1 MQTKSILTLAL
12 TLGVVFSAPAFAQQS
27 GACIHMQTSCSDA
40 PYPVT
45 ESGARSSHRRLYNM
59 AQPQAVA
66 PQQNAVQTCIHAQ
79 TSCL

>member
-45 ESGARSSHRRLYNM
+45 QSAGSSHRRLYNM
-59 AQPQAVA
+59 VQPQMVA
-66 PQQNAVQTCIHAQ
+66 PQQNAVPACIHAQ
-79 TSCL
+79 TFCL

>member
-1 MQTKSILTLAL
+1 MQTKSTLTLAL
-12 TLGVVFSAPAFAQQS
+12 TLGVVFAAPAFAQQS

-45 ESGARSSHRRLYNM
+45 QSGARTSHRRLYNM
-59 AQPQAVA
+59 VQPQVAV
-66 PQQNAVQTCIHAQ
+66 PQQNPIPVCIHAQ